1 MHGTRLPALL
11 LIGLL
16 PLEGALADEPAVS
29 GRVVD
34 TDGKGVAQAIVFVQ
48 SPAEPAAAQPGRVP
62 RATMDQ
68 ISKTFVPAVLPI
80 VVGTEVRFPNH
91 DQIQH
96 HVYSFSR
103 PKTFELPLY
112 KGQDAMPVRFD
123 KPGVVRIGCNIH
135 DWMSAVILVM
145 PSHHYAVTDND
156 GNFTLRL
163 PRGTYTLAA
172 WQNLSRDKLE
182 DTLHT
187 LQVESGTA
195 AVTFT
200 LTLGPPRVRPPV
212 HGLRG
217 DP

>member
-1 MHGTRLPALL
+1 
-11 LIGLL
+11 
-16 PLEGALADEPAVS
+16 
-29 GRVVD
+29 
-34 TDGKGVAQAIVFVQ
+34 
-48 SPAEPAAAQPGRVP
+48 
-62 RATMDQ
+62 
-68 ISKTFVPAVLPI
+68 
-80 VVGTEVRFPNH
+80 
-91 DQIQH
+91 
-96 HVYSFSR
+96 
-103 PKTFELPLY
+103 
-112 KGQDAMPVRFD
+112 
-123 KPGVVRIGCNIH
+123 
-135 DWMSAVILVM
+135 
-145 PSHHYAVTDND
+145 VTDND